1 MPEDV
6 RVEGTSV
13 CCIDRRAWVRHSF
26 NTSNVNILDELSAQK
41 SVALDSPTHK
51 REPVSNPHRLVFEK
65 VSDNVLQIYMS
76 IFNMKN
82 LGVFSCSS
90 EIGL

>member
-1 MPEDV
+1 MPEDAH
-6 RVEGTSV
+6 VEGTSV
-13 CCIDRRAWVRHSF
+13 CCIDRRALMKHSF

-51 REPVSNPHRLVFEK
+51 REPVGNPHRPVFEK
-65 VSDNVLQIYMS
+65 VSDDVLQMYMS
-76 IFNMKN
+76 IFIMKN